1 VNNLYNKNYKTLMK
15 EIEEDRQK
23 GNCIS
28 HSWIERLNVIKMS
41 ILPKVIYRCSVILIK
56 IPMTFFIEI
65 GKNSQNLYGTTK
77 GPE

>member
-1 VNNLYNKNYKTLMK
+1 
-15 EIEEDRQK
+15 
-23 GNCIS
+23 
-28 HSWIERLNVIKMS
+28 MS